1 MMHDFDERGISMQK
15 RILGLLLLCIF
26 AVLSATTAHAQDTAT
41 EDNVIFLQAGAFD
54 PLQQPL
60 VDASG
65 IDGVTLPYYL
75 VQFTGPVEQVWLD
88 QVAALGGEAL
98 GYIPNDTHIV
108 RMDAAVA
115 ASVQQLPNV
124 RWVGPYRA
132 SYKIAPTL
140 LHSYM
145 EVGASASEPMKMTVI
160 AFPGES
166 LDAVNQFLRAQG
178 AIVEEAADTTIGP
191 VLRVVAPIGVIPTFA
206 LHPAVS
212 WIERFIQPTTTNAE
226 GRKLMGAGA
235 VWQSFGYFGAG
246 QIVAIS
252 DSGLSV
258 QGALSTDFAGRLV
271 RGFAPSEM
279 NLASAACR
287 AKTTYT
293 DLNGHGTHVAGSVL
307 GNGVRSGS
315 NPSAHDYA
323 GSHAGVAPEARM
335 VFMAL
340 NTDGSTG
347 IQCVDLNG
355 DFVAKGY
362 QEGARIS
369 TNSWGASDGGAYNQ
383 LSSLVDDYIWR
394 HKDYLVLYSAG
405 NAGPGAQTVGS
416 PGTAKNVLTVG
427 ASENNRPDKGQGAD
441 DPNTMA
447 NFSSRGPTA
456 DGRLKPDVAAP
467 GTWILSVRG
476 AQAPDDSFWGNFNQ
490 DYAFMGG
497 TSMATPLTA
506 GGAALVREWLNK
518 ARGVANP
525 SAALLKALMINGAT
539 QLPGQ
544 NVVNNNSG
552 HGRVDLKNTLN
563 ANYVIMDDHVQGLT
577 TGGAVTYTV
586 QVVAATAQGVLYAAS
601 RDAPT
606 PLQAPDAFQLKAST
620 PAVAASAVVTTP
632 GELSGAPLSGFDQA
646 RPHTPITDDDGSGKA
661 GLAPLPNDAPVLQ
674 GARPANESVSADSHF
689 QPPDGAQSPSTQNFR
704 QHMIGGGDFEDPNWT
719 NYWQYVWLGSGVP
732 VRTSNPAFVINGQH
746 SMWLGGTPLND
757 ALFYPIQFPDTIAA
771 DFPSEIAFSLRI
783 LNPDVGFDYFCAA
796 LIDASGYFIGPYAPN
811 HPQCIDKAGDWAYR
825 YVFDAADR
833 AALAGQAA
841 YFVVFM
847 DGDSVEPH
855 MSAFVDDIVLIV
867 DFPSVTA
874 SITPSAGPPGT
885 TFLLTGK
892 YNVPY
897 GWVDICISP
906 CSNATY
912 ITTAWADAAGDI
924 AAFLRSSE
932 SIAPGVYPIQTYNV
946 GGRTAETAVTI
957 SGAIQP
963 TLVVTPTSAQAGAEF
978 SFTGSDYLPGDQA
991 IEVTLNGQALGSVG
1005 SNNAGEIA
1013 FTLQTA
1019 SNTPAGAYTVR
1030 ATDSGSRSATTVFTL
1045 TAVAVGAPKLTV
1057 TPTSGPP
1064 GSIFTFVA
1072 TDFTAGQPAAVSLD
1086 GQALGQVNIDAT
1098 GKVTLTLETTTQAAP
1113 GRYTLSVAQGTL
1125 NASAQFELTG
1135 GGQTPVSGAGLYVTL
1150 VWTDP
1155 PAQTAAG
1162 QMLVNDLDLFVDGPG
1177 GRVFAN
1183 GGAAA
1188 DRRNNVEAIRIE
1200 NPATGPYVVT
1210 VRAHRVNASFGAQPY
1225 ALVAT
1230 SKQNFGAGQNAGEL
1244 GEANGATLSGV
1255 VFIDRN
1261 RNGVRDAN
1269 EPGLANARVIVQQAG
1284 GGLSRQMTT
1293 SAEGAYQTTGLP
1305 VGQYAVTMLLPAGY
1319 ELGANAPTNIT
1330 VTTGNNTAPAIAAIE
1345 SGSAQQK
1352 LYLPTITR

>member
-1 MMHDFDERGISMQK
+1 MQ
-15 RILGLLLLCIF
+15 RRMLGLFLFCIL
-26 AVLSATTAHAQDTAT
+26 VLFSTTTAYAQDTPT
-41 EDNVIFLQAGAFD
+41 GDNVIFLQAGAFD
-54 PLQQPL
+54 PLQQSL
-60 VDASG
+60 VDAAG
-65 IDGVTLPYYL
+65 IDGAASPYYL

-115 ASVQQLPNV
+115 ARVQQLPNV
-124 RWVGPYRA
+124 RWVGAYRA

-140 LHSYM
+140 LRSYM
-145 EVGASASEPMKMTVI
+145 EVGASANEPVKMTVI

-166 LDAVNQFLRAQG
+166 LDAVSEFVRSQG

-191 VLRVVAPIGVIPTFA
+191 VLRIVAPIGVIPT
-206 LHPAVS
+206 LVSHPAVS

-226 GRKLMGAGA
+226 GRKLMGAEA

-258 QGALSTDFAGRLV
+258 QGALSADFAGRLV
-271 RGFAPSEM
+271 KGFAPSEM
-279 NLASAACR
+279 NLASPACR

-323 GSHAGVAPEARM
+323 NSHAGVAPEAQM

-347 IQCVDLNG
+347 IQCISLNG
-355 DFVAKGY
+355 DFIAKGY

-369 TNSWGASDGGAYNQ
+369 TNSWGANDGGGYNQ

-394 HKDYLVLYSAG
+394 NKDYLVLYSAG

-456 DGRLKPDVAAP
+456 DGRLKPDVVAP

-506 GGAALVREWLNK
+506 GGAAVVREWLNK
-518 ARGVANP
+518 ARGVVNP

-577 TGGAVTYTV
+577 TGNVVTYTV
-586 QVVAATAQGVLYAAS
+586 QVVATTAQGVLYAAS
-601 RDAPT
+601 SDAPT
-606 PLQAPDAFQLKAST
+606 PLQSLDAFQLKASS
-620 PAVAASAVVTTP
+620 PVAAASAVITTP
-632 GELSGAPLSGFDQA
+632 GELSGAPLPGFDQA

-661 GLAPLPNDAPVLQ
+661 GLTPLPNDAPTLQ
-674 GARPANESVSADSHF
+674 NRQPTTGSASAHNRF
-689 QPPDGAQSPSTQNFR
+689 QPLDGAQNPSTQNFR
-704 QHMIGGGDFEDPNWT
+704 QHMIGGGDFEDPDWT
-719 NYWQYVWLGSGVP
+719 TYWQYVWLGSGVP
-732 VRTSNPAFVINGQH
+732 VRTSNPAFVINGQY
-746 SMWLGGTPLND
+746 SMWLGGTPVND
-757 ALFYPIQFPDTIAA
+757 ALFYPIQFPDAIAN
-771 DFPSEIAFSLRI
+771 DLISEIGFRLRI
-783 LNPDVGFDYFCAA
+783 VNPDSTFDYFCVA
-796 LIDASGYFIGPYAPN
+796 LIDASGYFIGPYAPDQ
-811 HPQCIDKAGDWAYR
+811 PDCTDQAGNFTYTLE
-825 YVFDAADR
+825 FDAAAR

-841 YFVVFM
+841 YFVVFT
-847 DGDSVEPH
+847 DGDGVEPH

-906 CSNATY
+906 CSSATY

-946 GGRTAETAVTI
+946 GGRTAETALTI
-957 SGAIQP
+957 SGAVQP

-978 SFTGSDYLPGDQA
+978 GFTGGNYLPGDQT
-991 IEVTLNGQALGSVG
+991 IEITLNGQALGSVG
-1005 SNNAGEIA
+1005 SNNVGEIA

-1030 ATDSGSRSATTVFTL
+1030 ATDSGSRSATTVFTV
-1045 TAVAVGAPKLTV
+1045 TTVAAGSPRLTV

-1064 GSIFTFVA
+1064 GSLFTFVA
-1072 TDFTAGQPAAVSLD
+1072 TDFTAGQPAVVSLD
-1086 GQALGQVNIDAT
+1086 GQALGQVNINAA

-1113 GRYTLSVAQGTL
+1113 GKYTLSVAQGTL

-1162 QMLVNDLDLFVDGPG
+1162 QTLVNDLDLFVDGPG

-1200 NPATGPYVVT
+1200 NPAAGNYVIT
-1210 VRAHRVNASFGAQPY
+1210 VQAHRVNASFGAQPY

-1255 VFIDRN
+1255 VFVDRN

-1269 EPGLANARVIVQQAG
+1269 EPGLANARVILQQAG
-1284 GGLSRQMTT
+1284 GGLSRQLTT
-1293 SAEGAYQTTGLP
+1293 GAEGGYQTTGLP
-1305 VGQYAVTMLLPAGY
+1305 VGQYALTVLLPAGY
-1319 ELGANAPTNIT
+1319 ELGANTPASIA
-1330 VTTGNNTAPAIAAIE
+1330 VTAGNNSAPAIAAIE
-1345 SGSAQQK
+1345 SGSAQQQ